1 MLKTDHINFDVSH
14 AWFARHSVF
23 LQIINTVLSKQK
35 YTGVIRTCDYIV
47 NFVKVKM

>member
-1 MLKTDHINFDVSH
+1 MLKTEHINFDVSR

-23 LQIINTVLSKQK
+23 LQITNTLLPKQK
-35 YTGVIRTCDYIV
+35 YTCVTRTCDYIV